1 MGRLAPPAL
10 LPSALLLSALLLLFL
25 VAPAEVRARS
35 YSIES
40 FSVSLQVNPDSSLLV
55 QETIAFAFRGSH
67 QGIYRTI
74 PIRYERQG
82 FEYHLRIDR
91 VQVLGGGGKPLGTEI
106 SYPGRHVKIKAWVPG
121 AEDATRTVTILYRVR
136 RGLLAFDDHDEL
148 YWNVVGT
155 EWAAT
160 IRSAEAVVGLP
171 PTVPMES
178 VRVTAFTGPFGAVGK
193 DYTLDRAESVL
204 FFRTT
209 RPLGIREGLTL
220 VVGWPKGHV
229 SSPSTAQRVGWF
241 LLDQRWFALPLLVF
255 AGCFAAWRRIGRD
268 PLREQS
274 VKPEYGPPQGLR
286 PGEAGSLV
294 DETVHPRDVVATVV
308 DLAVRGHLHI
318 KQVAASGLFAQ
329 SDYLFTLP
337 KPWLGEPDLSD
348 FEVIVLAQVFG
359 HGVVTDRRLL
369 SQIRRDSKAI
379 FAPIRIQLYR
389 DLVKKKYF
397 LASPQAIRRFWSVIG
412 GLLLVLPLILLS
424 VWEGSVPGGSLSMLL
439 ALAVSGLIVLAF
451 ARVMPRKTFKGA
463 RTKLQILGFQ
473 EFLERAEK
481 DRLTRLPTDT
491 LHKWLPY
498 AIALGVEEAW
508 IFNFEGIAVDP
519 PAWYESAGPFTLS
532 GYSSGVSN
540 FGRDTQRAW
549 LTSARGSGGSSW
561 GGGGSGFSGGSS
573 GGGGGGGGGGT
584 F

>member
-1 MGRLAPPAL
+1 MGPFAAVV
-10 LPSALLLSALLLLFL
+10 LLLYAL
-25 VAPAEVRARS
+25 VTPAGAQTRS

-40 FSVSLQVNPDSSLLV
+40 FKVSLQVNPDSSLLI
-55 QETIAFAFRGSH
+55 QETIAFAFRGRH

-82 FEYHLRIDR
+82 FHFDLRIDGI
-91 VQVLGGGGKPLGTEI
+91 QVLDDGGRPLKTEV
-106 SYPGRHVKIKAWVPG
+106 SSPGRDLKIKAWVPG
-121 AEDATRTVTILYRVR
+121 AQDATRTVTILYRVR

-160 IRSAEAVVGLP
+160 IRNAEAVVGLP

-178 VRVTAFTGPFGAVGK
+178 VRVTAFTGPLGAVGK
-193 DYTLDRAESVL
+193 DYTLHQAENVLLFRA
-204 FFRTT
+204 T
-209 RPLGIREGLTL
+209 RPLGIREGLTV

-229 SSPSTAQRVGWF
+229 SFPSTAQRVTWF
-241 LLDQRWFALPLLVF
+241 LLDQRWFALPLLVL
-255 AGCFAAWRRIGRD
+255 AGCVAAWRRFGRD
-268 PLREQS
+268 PLRERS
-274 VKPEYGPPQGLR
+274 VRPEYEPPAGVR
-286 PGEAGSLV
+286 PGEAGALV

-318 KQVAASGLFAQ
+318 KQVSAAGLLEPA
-329 SDYLFTLP
+329 DHLFTLT
-337 KPWLGEPDLSD
+337 KPWLGDPDIED

-359 HGVVTDRRLL
+359 HGGVTDRKLL
-369 SQIRRDSKAI
+369 SEIRRDSRAI
-379 FAPIRIQLYR
+379 FPPIREQLYR
-389 DLVKKKYF
+389 ELVKKKYF
-397 LASPQAIRRFWSVIG
+397 LASPQSVRRFWSVIG
-412 GLLLVLPLILLS
+412 GLLLVLPLILFS
-424 VWEGSVPGGSLSMLL
+424 VWDGDVPGGSLSMLL
-439 ALAVSGLIVLAF
+439 ALAASGLLVLAF

-463 RTKLQILGFQ
+463 RTKLQVLGFQ

-481 DRLTRLPTDT
+481 DRLKRLSPDT

-508 IFNFEGIAVDP
+508 IWNFEGIAVDA
-519 PAWYESAGPFTLS
+519 PAWYESATPFS
-532 GYSSGVSN
+532 IRGYSSGIQG
-540 FGRDTQRAW
+540 FGRDVQSAW
-549 LTSARGSGGSSW
+549 LSGARGSGAGGSSF
-561 GGGGSGFSGGSS
+561 GGGGSGSSGGSS

>member
-1 MGRLAPPAL
+1 MGRVPRLVL
-10 LPSALLLSALLLLFL
+10 ILLLFFL
-25 VAPAEVRARS
+25 IAPAEAQTRS
-35 YSIES
+35 YSIEA
-40 FSVSLQVNPDSSLLV
+40 FKVSLQVNPDSSLLI
-55 QETIAFAFRGSH
+55 QETIAFAFRGRH

-82 FEYHLRIDR
+82 FHYDLRIDGI
-91 VQVLGGGGKPLGTEI
+91 QVLDDDGQPLKTEV
-106 SYPGRHVKIKAWVPG
+106 SYPGRDLKIKAWVPG
-121 AEDATRTVTILYRVR
+121 AQDATRTVTILYRVR

-160 IRSAEAVVGLP
+160 IRNAEAVVGLP
-171 PTVPMES
+171 RTVPMES
-178 VRVTAFTGPFGAVGK
+178 VRVTAFTGPLGAVGK
-193 DYTLDRAESVL
+193 DYTLHQAENVL
-204 FFRTT
+204 LFQMT
-209 RPLGIREGLTL
+209 RPLGIREGLTV

-229 SSPSTAQRVGWF
+229 SFPSTAQRVAWF
-241 LLDQRWFALPLLVF
+241 LLDQRWFTLPLLVL
-255 AGCFAAWRRIGRD
+255 AGCVAAWRRFGRD

-274 VKPEYGPPQGLR
+274 VRPEYEPPAGVR
-286 PGEAGSLV
+286 PGEAGALV

-318 KQVAASGLFAQ
+318 KQVSAAGLLEPA
-329 SDYLFTLP
+329 DHLFTLT
-337 KPWLGEPDLSD
+337 KPWLGDPDIED

-359 HGVVTDRRLL
+359 HGGVTDRKLL
-369 SQIRRDSKAI
+369 SEIRRDSRAI
-379 FAPIRIQLYR
+379 FPPIREQLYR

-397 LASPQAIRRFWSVIG
+397 LASPQSVRRFWSVIG
-412 GLLLVLPLILLS
+412 GLLLALPLILFS
-424 VWEGSVPGGSLSMLL
+424 VWDGDVPRGSLSMLL
-439 ALAVSGLIVLAF
+439 ALAASGLLVLAF

-463 RTKLQILGFQ
+463 RTKLQVLGFQ

-481 DRLTRLPTDT
+481 DRLKRLPPDT

-508 IFNFEGIAVDP
+508 IWNFEGIAVDA
-519 PAWYESAGPFTLS
+519 PAWYESDTPFS
-532 GYSSGVSN
+532 IRGYSSGIQG
-540 FGRDTQRAW
+540 FGRDVQSAW
-549 LTSARGSGGSSW
+549 LSGARGSGAGGSSF
-561 GGGGSGFSGGSS
+561 GGGGSGSSGGSS

>member
-1 MGRLAPPAL
+1 MGPLAA
-10 LPSALLLSALLLLFL
+10 AVLLLCAL
-25 VAPAEVRARS
+25 VAPAGAQTRS

-40 FSVSLQVNPDSSLLV
+40 FKVSLQVNPDSSLLV
-55 QETIAFAFRGSH
+55 QETIAFAFRGRH

-74 PIRYERQG
+74 PVRYERQG
-82 FEYHLRIDR
+82 FHYDLRIEGI
-91 VQVLGGGGKPLGTEI
+91 QVLDDGGRSLKTEV
-106 SYPGRHVKIKAWVPG
+106 SYPGRDLKIKAWVPG
-121 AEDATRTVTILYRVR
+121 AEDATRTVTILYRVG

-160 IRSAEAVVGLP
+160 IRNAEAVVGLP

-178 VRVTAFTGPFGAVGK
+178 VRVTAFTGPLGAVGR
-193 DYTLDRAESVL
+193 DYMLDQAENVL
-204 FFRTT
+204 FLRAT
-209 RPLGIREGLTL
+209 RPLGIREGLTV

-229 SSPSTAQRVGWF
+229 AFPSTAQRVAWF
-241 LLDQRWFALPLLVF
+241 LLDQRWFALPLLVL
-255 AGCFAAWRRIGRD
+255 AGCVAAWRRFGRD

-274 VKPEYGPPQGLR
+274 LKAEYEPPAEVR
-286 PGEAGSLV
+286 PGEAGALV

-308 DLAVRGHLHI
+308 DLAVRGHVHI
-318 KQVAASGLFAQ
+318 KQVSSAGLLEPT
-329 SDYLFTLP
+329 DYLFTLP
-337 KPWLGEPDLSD
+337 KPWLGDPDIED

-359 HGVVTDRRLL
+359 HGGVTDRKLL
-369 SQIRRDSKAI
+369 SEVRRDSRAI
-379 FAPIRIQLYR
+379 FPPIRDQLYR

-397 LASPQAIRRFWSVIG
+397 IASPQSVRRFWRVIG
-412 GLLLVLPLILLS
+412 GLLLALPLILFS
-424 VWEGSVPGGSLSMLL
+424 VWEGDVSLSVLM
-439 ALAVSGLIVLAF
+439 ALAASGLVVLAF
-451 ARVMPRKTFKGA
+451 ARIMPRKTFKGA

-473 EFLERAEK
+473 EFLGRAEK
-481 DRLTRLPTDT
+481 DRLKRLPPDT

-508 IFNFEGIAVDP
+508 IWNFEGIAVDA
-519 PAWYESAGPFTLS
+519 PAWYESDTPFS
-532 GYSSGVSN
+532 IRGYSSGIQG
-540 FGRDTQRAW
+540 FGRDVQSAW
-549 LTSARGSGGSSW
+549 LSGARGSGDGGSSF